1 MMIEHPVSD
10 ALSFFAAPNVTYRS
24 KLYFELPNSEAIS
37 QSAVT
42 LVNARV
48 GARLSSSRI
57 EIAGYVRNLTDK
69 RYLLD
74 AGNVGGSFG
83 YPTFIPAEP
92 RTFGIEISAR
102 Y

>member
-10 ALSFFAAPNVTYRS
+10 VVSLFAAPNVTYRS

-42 LVNARV
+42 LINARA
-48 GARLSSSRI
+48 GARLWSDRL
-57 EIAGYVRNLTDK
+57 EIAGFVRNLTDR
-69 RYLLD
+69 RYLLG

-92 RTFGIEISAR
+92 RTWGIEISAR